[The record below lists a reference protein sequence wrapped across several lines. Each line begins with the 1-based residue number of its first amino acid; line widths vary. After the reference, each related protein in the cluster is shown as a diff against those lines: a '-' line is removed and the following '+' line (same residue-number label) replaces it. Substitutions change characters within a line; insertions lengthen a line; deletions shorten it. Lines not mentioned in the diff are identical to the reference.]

1 MAGASVIYFSGRDAN
16 RLEPCL
22 LQGPIK
28 SVATTTVS
36 TVFPDRA
43 ILSQTTGPV
52 QKNLAGWKELAELAT
67 NEEDADRILR
77 WRAKTI
83 NFWNRCKGVCVTYPT
98 SPLETQRKVA

>member
-1 MAGASVIYFSGRDAN
+1 MAGALCYLFSARDAN

-28 SVATTTVS
+28 FVATTTVS

-52 QKNLAGWKELAELAT
+52 QKNLARWKELAELAA
-67 NEEDADRILR
+67 NEEEADRVLR
-77 WRAKTI
+77 WCAKLI
-83 NFWNRCKGVCVTYPT
+83 NFWNRSKGVCATYPT